1 MICVTKTTLTNVKL
15 NKKNII
21 EACVQLVT
29 TNGRPFTLLNDTG
42 FRMIMDPIM
51 NSIGG
56 GMYIILKCI
65 LYI

>member
-1 MICVTKTTLTNVKL
+1 MVCVTKTTLTNIKL
-15 NKKNII
+15 NKNII

-29 TNGRPFTLLNDTG
+29 TVRPFTLLNDTG

-51 NSIGG
+51 SSIGG
-56 GMYIILKCI
+56 GMYIILKYI